1 MFALRLLGA
10 RAQSEGSAVWTTF
23 RAALSN
29 VQMAI
34 VQVSEP
40 TPKPAKRTRPW
51 KWIGIIALILLG
63 CGAIAVRL
71 VIARAGPIVR
81 ARVIETLSNRFDG
94 KVELA
99 SFDVSVRNGIE
110 VSGAGL
116 KIFGAKDPNPYE
128 PGVQALIGVQEFRFR
143 TLLRNLFRSPMHID
157 TVYVK
162 GLELNIPPKGDR
174 QEMTKMGT
182 KTGKLTVLVDK
193 FDCEN
198 TRLIINTSKP
208 GKAPLEFAISDL
220 KMKDIGRG
228 EPLQFDATLVNP
240 KPVGNIHST
249 GLFGPWQQDSPR
261 DTPVQGDYSFT
272 DADLSTI
279 KGIGG
284 TLSSTGD
291 YSGTLNNIAVH
302 GKTDT
307 PDFRIASSGHAVPLH
322 TEFHAIVD
330 GTSGDTYLRPVNATF
345 LRSSFTASGSVV
357 RVSSPKGHDIELNV
371 VLSHAQIED
380 LLKLGV
386 RTDPPVMNG
395 PVEMKTR
402 LSLAPGDA
410 SVADRLKLA
419 GTFHVPSGRFTN
431 EKVQGRIDSLS
442 LRSQGKARQAQE
454 HEVENVPVD
463 LQGVFT
469 LSDGSLS
476 FSYLHFLIPGT
487 HVDMAGT
494 YTLDGQTFDFRGK
507 AWLEAKVSQMTTGW
521 KSILLKPLDPLFSK
535 KGAGTEVPIKITGTE
550 SAPHFGLDF
559 GHKDEPANIG
569 KNIGKNTDE
578 APKHE

>member
-1 MFALRLLGA
+1 MG
-10 RAQSEGSAVWTTF
+10 
-23 RAALSN
+23 
-29 VQMAI
+29 I
-34 VQVSEP
+34 VVL
-40 TPKPAKRTRPW
+40 
-51 KWIGIIALILLG
+51 IALAG
-63 CGAIAVRL
+63 GAIAVR
-71 VIARAGPIVR
+71 VAIVRAEPILR

-99 SFDVSVRNGIE
+99 SFDVSVMNGIE

-128 PGVQALIGVQEFRFR
+128 PGVQALIGVQEFRFH
-143 TLLRNLFRSPMHID
+143 TLLRSLFRSPMHID
-157 TVYVK
+157 TVYVR

-174 QEMTKMGT
+174 QEMKNVGS
-182 KTGKLTVLVDK
+182 KTGKMTIVVDK
-193 FDCEN
+193 FACED
-198 TRLIINTSKP
+198 TRLIVNTSKP

-228 EPLQFDATLVNP
+228 EPLQFSATLINP

-272 DADLSTI
+272 DADLNTI

-284 TLSSTGD
+284 TLSSTGE
-291 YSGTLNNIAVH
+291 YSGTLSNIAVH

-345 LRSSFTASGSVV
+345 LKSSFTASGSVV
-357 RVSSPKGHDIELNV
+357 RVNAPRGHDIELNV
-371 VLSHAQIED
+371 VLVHAQIED

-386 RTDPPVMNG
+386 RTDPPIMNG

-410 SVADRLKLA
+410 SVADRLKLV
-419 GTFHVPSGRFTN
+419 GTFHVPSGHFTN
-431 EKVQGRIDSLS
+431 EKVQGRLDSLS
-442 LRSQGKARQAQE
+442 LRSQGKVKQARE
-454 HEVENVPVD
+454 HDVENVPVD

-487 HVDMAGT
+487 HVDMTGA
-494 YTLDGQTFDFRGK
+494 YSLDGQTFDFRGK
-507 AWLEAKVSQMTTGW
+507 ARLDAKVSQMTTGW
-521 KSILLKPLDPLFSK
+521 KSILLKPVDPFFNK

-559 GHKDEPANIG
+559 GHKDEPANIV
-569 KNIGKNTDE
+569 KNTDA
-578 APKHE
+578 APKRE

>member
-1 MFALRLLGA
+1 
-10 RAQSEGSAVWTTF
+10 
-23 RAALSN
+23 
-29 VQMAI
+29 MAI
-34 VQVSEP
+34 VQVSP
-40 TPKPAKRTRPW
+40 NRTPKKAGRTLPW
-51 KWIGIIALILLG
+51 KWIGIVALILFAS
-63 CGAIAVRL
+63 GATAVR
-71 VIARAGPIVR
+71 VAIVRAEPILR
-81 ARVIETLSNRFDG
+81 ARVIETLSNRFNG
-94 KVELA
+94 EVELA
-99 SFDVSVRNGIE
+99 SFDVSVMNGIE

-128 PGVQALIGVQEFRFR
+128 PGVQALIGVQEFRFH
-143 TLLRNLFRSPMHID
+143 TLLRSLFRSPMHID

-174 QEMTKMGT
+174 QEMTNVGS
-182 KTGKLTVLVDK
+182 KTGKMAIVVDK
-193 FDCEN
+193 FVCED

-272 DADLSTI
+272 EADLSTI
-279 KGIGG
+279 KGIAG
-284 TLSSTGD
+284 TLSSTGE
-291 YSGTLNNIAVH
+291 YSGTLSNIAVR

-307 PDFRIASSGHAVPLH
+307 PDFRIATSGHPVPLH

-345 LRSSFTASGSVV
+345 LHSSFTASGSVV
-357 RVSSPKGHDIELNV
+357 RVSAPKGHDIELDV
-371 VLSHAQIED
+371 VLDHAQIED

-386 RTDPPVMNG
+386 RTDPPIMNG
-395 PVEMKTR
+395 PIEMKTR

-419 GTFHVPSGRFTN
+419 GTFHVPRSHFTN
-431 EKVQGRIDSLS
+431 EKVQGRLDSLS
-442 LRSQGKARQAQE
+442 LRSQGKARQARE
-454 HEVENVPVD
+454 HDVENVPVD

-487 HVDMAGT
+487 QVDMTGA
-494 YTLDGQTFDFRGK
+494 YSLDGQTFDFRGK
-507 AWLEAKVSQMTTGW
+507 ARLDAKVSQMTTGW
-521 KSILLKPLDPLFSK
+521 RSILLKPIDPLFSK
-535 KGAGTEVPIKITGTE
+535 EGAGTEVPIRITGTE

-569 KNIGKNTDE
+569 KNSDT
-578 APKHE
+578 APKRQ

>member
-1 MFALRLLGA
+1 MTNV
-10 RAQSEGSAVWTTF
+10 GSKTGK
-23 RAALSN
+23 
-29 VQMAI
+29 MAI
-34 VQVSEP
+34 V
-40 TPKPAKRTRPW
+40 
-51 KWIGIIALILLG
+51 
-63 CGAIAVRL
+63 
-71 VIARAGPIVR
+71 
-81 ARVIETLSNRFDG
+81 
-94 KVELA
+94 
-99 SFDVSVRNGIE
+99 
-110 VSGAGL
+110 
-116 KIFGAKDPNPYE
+116 
-128 PGVQALIGVQEFRFR
+128 
-143 TLLRNLFRSPMHID
+143 
-157 TVYVK
+157 
-162 GLELNIPPKGDR
+162 
-174 QEMTKMGT
+174 
-182 KTGKLTVLVDK
+182 VDK
-193 FDCEN
+193 FVCED

-272 DADLSTI
+272 EADLSTI
-279 KGIGG
+279 KGIAG
-284 TLSSTGD
+284 TLSSTGE
-291 YSGTLNNIAVH
+291 YSGTLSNIAVR

-307 PDFRIASSGHAVPLH
+307 PDFRIATSGHPVPLH

-345 LRSSFTASGSVV
+345 LHSSFTASGSVV
-357 RVSSPKGHDIELNV
+357 RVSAPKGHDIELDV
-371 VLSHAQIED
+371 VLDHAQIED

-386 RTDPPVMNG
+386 RTDPPIMNG
-395 PVEMKTR
+395 PIEMKTR

-419 GTFHVPSGRFTN
+419 GTFHVPRSHFTN
-431 EKVQGRIDSLS
+431 EKVQGRLDSLS
-442 LRSQGKARQAQE
+442 LRSQGKARQARE
-454 HEVENVPVD
+454 HDVENVPVD

-487 HVDMAGT
+487 QVDMTGA
-494 YTLDGQTFDFRGK
+494 YSLDGQTFDFRGK
-507 AWLEAKVSQMTTGW
+507 ARLDAKVSQMTTGW
-521 KSILLKPLDPLFSK
+521 RSILLKPIDPLFSK
-535 KGAGTEVPIKITGTE
+535 EGAGTEVPIRITGTE

-569 KNIGKNTDE
+569 KNSDT
-578 APKHE
+578 APKRQ

>member
-1 MFALRLLGA
+1 
-10 RAQSEGSAVWTTF
+10 V
-23 RAALSN
+23 
-29 VQMAI
+29 
-34 VQVSEP
+34 
-40 TPKPAKRTRPW
+40 
-51 KWIGIIALILLG
+51 
-63 CGAIAVRL
+63 IAVRL
-71 VIARAGPIVR
+71 VIARAQPILR
-81 ARVIETLSNRFDG
+81 AQVIDTLSNRFDG

-99 SFDVSVRNGIE
+99 SFLVSVMNGIE

-128 PGVQALIGVQEFRFR
+128 PGVQALIRVQEFRFH
-143 TLLRNLFRSPMHID
+143 TPLRSLFHTPMHID
-157 TVYVK
+157 TVYVR

-174 QEMTKMGT
+174 QEMTTMGSKANKMT
-182 KTGKLTVLVDK
+182 IVVDE
-193 FDCEN
+193 FACED

-249 GLFGPWQQDSPR
+249 GLFGPWQQERPR

-284 TLSSTGD
+284 TLSSTGE
-291 YSGTLNNIAVH
+291 YSGTLSNIVVH

-307 PDFRIASSGHAVPLH
+307 PDFRIATSGHAVPLH

-330 GTSGDTYLRPVNATF
+330 GTSGDTYLQPVNATF
-345 LRSSFTASGSVV
+345 LQSSLTASGSVV
-357 RVSSPKGHDIELNV
+357 RAPKGHAIELNV
-371 VLSHAQIED
+371 ILAHAQIED
-380 LLKLGV
+380 LLRLGV
-386 RTDPPVMNG
+386 RTDPPIMNG
-395 PVEMKTR
+395 LVEMKTR
-402 LSLAPGDA
+402 LSLAPGEA

-419 GTFHVPSGRFTN
+419 GTFHAPRAHFTN
-431 EKVQGRIDSLS
+431 EKVQGRLDSLS
-442 LRSQGKARQAQE
+442 LRSQGKAKQAQE
-454 HEVENVPVD
+454 HNVENVPVD

-469 LSDGSLS
+469 LKDGSLS

-487 HVDMAGT
+487 HVDMTGA
-494 YTLDGQTFDFRGK
+494 YTLDGETFDFRGK
-507 AWLEAKVSQMTTGW
+507 AWLEAKVSRMTTGW
-521 KSILLKPLDPLFSK
+521 KSILLKPVDPFFSK
-535 KGAGTEVPIKITGTE
+535 QGAGTEVPIKITGTE

-559 GHKDEPANIG
+559 GHKDEPANVG
-569 KNIGKNTDE
+569 KNSDT
-578 APKHE
+578 ASKHE